1 MIAVL
6 FIALWLGV
14 CAYALWRGGQPE
26 RLVAVMFLIA
36 APLSSAVYSSRL
48 WHGMQI
54 GIFTVD
60 VVMLGLLVMIALR
73 ANRYWP
79 IGMAAM
85 QVLQVV
91 GQLLKLVDRD
101 MPILIYWIGAAVW
114 AYPMLTLL
122 LLGTLRH
129 HNREKRLGPEQPW
142 SSSSPSPG

>member
-26 RLVAVMFLIA
+26 RFVAIIFLIA
-36 APLSSAVYSSRL
+36 APLSSAVYSANL

-54 GIFTVD
+54 GIFAVD
-60 VVMLGLLVMIALR
+60 VVMLGLLLIIALR

-91 GQLLKLVDRD
+91 GQLLKLADRD
-101 MPILIYWIGAAVW
+101 MPVIIYWIGAAVW
-114 AYPMLTLL
+114 AYPMLILL
-122 LLGTLRH
+122 LLGALRH
-129 HNREKRLGPEQPW
+129 RNRVKRLGPEPSW
-142 SSSSPSPG
+142 SSSSPPPG